1 MSATLLIN
9 ENQKRIILRESVNDE
24 FGDMVKQNYKFV
36 KDVLKMSSKQMGMN
50 FEFLFTWGAS
60 IGGFVG
66 PLNEFISGR
75 YPNVSDVEM
84 SLILTGII
92 ATFYMNNKEMIR
104 KILEKIK
111 SEGLSEEFKTGL
123 NKANQLKSTFVDFM
137 EGLNITLHSV
147 TNIMS
152 YAFIIPLIPIVY
164 SAVNSGAFKTG
175 DAKEI
180 AVRLVSFG
188 VLTVSGIVMKELFSK
203 LIRVFKEKN

>member
-36 KDVLKMSSKQMGMN
+36 KDVLKMSSQQMGMN

-60 IGGFVG
+60 IGGFIG

-75 YPNVSDVEM
+75 FPNVSDVEM

-104 KILEKIK
+104 KILERIK
-111 SEGLSEEFKTGL
+111 SEGLSEEFKTSL

-137 EGLNITLHSV
+137 DGLNITLHSV

-164 SAVNSGAFKTG
+164 SAVISGAFKTG

-180 AVRLVSFG
+180 AIRLSSFG
-188 VLTVSGIVMKELFSK
+188 VLTVSGIVVKELFSK

>member
-180 AVRLVSFG
+180 AVRLASFG

>member
-9 ENQKRIILRESVNDE
+9 ENQKRIILRESVNNE

-104 KILEKIK
+104 KILERIK

-137 EGLNITLHSV
+137 DGLNITLHSV

-164 SAVNSGAFKTG
+164 SAVNSGAFKSG

-180 AVRLVSFG
+180 AIRLSSFG
-188 VLTVSGIVMKELFSK
+188 ILTVSGIVMKELFSK

>member
-9 ENQKRIILRESVNDE
+9 ENQKRIILRESVNNE

>member
-111 SEGLSEEFKTGL
+111 SEGLSEEFKTSL

-137 EGLNITLHSV
+137 EGLNMTLHSV
-147 TNIMS
+147 TNVMS

-164 SAVNSGAFKTG
+164 SAVTSGAFKSG

-180 AVRLVSFG
+180 AVRLASFG

-203 LIRVFKEKN
+203 LIRVFNGRK

>member
-1 MSATLLIN
+1 MLFESD
-9 ENQKRIILRESVNDE
+9 ENQKRIILRESVNNE

-36 KDVLKMSSKQMGMN
+36 KDVLKMSSQQMGMN

-60 IGGFVG
+60 IGGFIG
-66 PLNEFISGR
+66 PLNEFIAGR
-75 YPNVSDVEM
+75 YPDVSDMDM

-111 SEGLSEEFKTGL
+111 SEGLSEEFKTSL

-137 EGLNITLHSV
+137 GGLNMTLHSV

-164 SAVNSGAFKTG
+164 SAVTSGAFKSG

-180 AVRLVSFG
+180 AVRLASFG

-203 LIRVFKEKN
+203 LIRVFNGRK

>member
-9 ENQKRIILRESVNDE
+9 ENQKRIILRESVNNE

-104 KILEKIK
+104 KILERIK

-137 EGLNITLHSV
+137 DGLNITLHSV

-164 SAVNSGAFKTG
+164 SAVNSVAFKSG

-180 AVRLVSFG
+180 AIRLSSFG
-188 VLTVSGIVMKELFSK
+188 ILTVSSIVMKELFSK

>member
-1 MSATLLIN
+1 MSTTLLIN

-24 FGDMVKQNYKFV
+24 FGNIVKQNYKFV
-36 KDVLKMSSKQMGMN
+36 KDILKMSSQQMDMN

-66 PLNEFISGR
+66 PLNDFIIGK
-75 YPNVSDVEM
+75 YPKVSDMEM

-92 ATFYMNNKEMIR
+92 ATFYMDNKDMIQ

-111 SEGLSEEFKTGL
+111 SKGLSEEFKTGL

-137 EGLNITLHSV
+137 DGLNITLHSV

-152 YAFIIPLIPIVY
+152 YTFIIPLIPIVY
-164 SAVNSGAFKTG
+164 SAVISGAFKISDG
-175 DAKEI
+175 KKI
-180 AVRLVSFG
+180 AIRLSSFG
-188 VLTVSGIVMKELFSK
+188 VLTISNIFMKELFSK
-203 LIRVFKEKN
+203 LIRVFKKEN

>member
-66 PLNEFISGR
+66 PLNEFISGK

-111 SEGLSEEFKTGL
+111 SEGLSEEFKSGL

-137 EGLNITLHSV
+137 DGLNITLHSV

-180 AVRLVSFG
+180 AIRLSSFG

>member
-1 MSATLLIN
+1 MGTTLLIN
-9 ENQKRIILRESVNDE
+9 ENQKRIILRESVNNE

-104 KILEKIK
+104 KILERIK

-137 EGLNITLHSV
+137 DGLNITLHSV

-164 SAVNSGAFKTG
+164 SAVNSGAFKSG

-180 AVRLVSFG
+180 AIRLSSFG
-188 VLTVSGIVMKELFSK
+188 ILTVSGIVMKELFSK

>member
-1 MSATLLIN
+1 MGATLLIN
-9 ENQKRIILRESVNDE
+9 ENQKRIILRESVNNE

-36 KDVLKMSSKQMGMN
+36 KDVLKMSSQQMGMN

-66 PLNEFISGR
+66 PLNEFIAGK

-104 KILEKIK
+104 KILERIK
-111 SEGLSEEFKTGL
+111 SEGLSEEFKTSL

-137 EGLNITLHSV
+137 DGLNITLHSV

-164 SAVNSGAFKTG
+164 SAVISGAFKTG

-180 AVRLVSFG
+180 AIRLSSFG
-188 VLTVSGIVMKELFSK
+188 VLTVSGIVVKELFSK

>member
-36 KDVLKMSSKQMGMN
+36 KDVLKMSSQQMGMN

-60 IGGFVG
+60 IGGFIG

-75 YPNVSDVEM
+75 FPNVSDVEM

-104 KILEKIK
+104 KILERIK
-111 SEGLSEEFKTGL
+111 SEGLSEEFKTSL

-137 EGLNITLHSV
+137 DGLNITLHSV

-164 SAVNSGAFKTG
+164 SAVISGAFKTG

-180 AVRLVSFG
+180 AIRLSSFG
-188 VLTVSGIVMKELFSK
+188 VLTVSSIVVKELFSK

>member
-36 KDVLKMSSKQMGMN
+36 KDVLKMSSQQMGMS

-66 PLNEFISGR
+66 PLNEFIYGR

-104 KILEKIK
+104 KILERIK
-111 SEGLSEEFKTGL
+111 SEGLSEEFKSGL
-123 NKANQLKSTFVDFM
+123 NKANQLKTTFVDFM
-137 EGLNITLHSV
+137 DGLNITLHSV

-164 SAVNSGAFKTG
+164 SAVISGAFNTG

-180 AVRLVSFG
+180 AVRLASFG

>member
-1 MSATLLIN
+1 M
-9 ENQKRIILRESVNDE
+9 D
-24 FGDMVKQNYKFV
+24 
-36 KDVLKMSSKQMGMN
+36 
-50 FEFLFTWGAS
+50 
-60 IGGFVG
+60 
-66 PLNEFISGR
+66 
-75 YPNVSDVEM
+75 M

-92 ATFYMNNKEMIR
+92 ATFYMNNKEMVR

-137 EGLNITLHSV
+137 GGLNMTLHSV

-152 YAFIIPLIPIVY
+152 YAFIIPLIPIFY
-164 SAVNSGAFKTG
+164 SAVTSGAFKSG

-180 AVRLVSFG
+180 AVRLASFG

-203 LIRVFKEKN
+203 LIRIFNMEK

>member
-1 MSATLLIN
+1 MGATLLIN
-9 ENQKRIILRESVNDE
+9 ENQKRIILRESVNNE

-36 KDVLKMSSKQMGMN
+36 KDVLKMSSQQMGMN

-66 PLNEFISGR
+66 PLNEFIAGK

-104 KILEKIK
+104 KILERIK
-111 SEGLSEEFKTGL
+111 SDGLSEEFKTSL

-137 EGLNITLHSV
+137 DGLNITLHSV

-164 SAVNSGAFKTG
+164 SAVISGAFKTG

-180 AVRLVSFG
+180 AIRLSSFG

>member
-1 MSATLLIN
+1 MSTTLLIN

-92 ATFYMNNKEMIR
+92 ATFYMDNKEMIR
-104 KILEKIK
+104 KILERIK

-164 SAVNSGAFKTG
+164 SAVNSGAFKSG

-180 AVRLVSFG
+180 AVRLASFG

-203 LIRVFKEKN
+203 LIRVFNREK

>member
-1 MSATLLIN
+1 MSTTLLIN

-36 KDVLKMSSKQMGMN
+36 KDVLKMSGQQMGMN
-50 FEFLFTWGAS
+50 FEFLITWGAS

-66 PLNEFISGR
+66 PLNEFIQGK
-75 YPNVSDVEM
+75 YPDVSDMEL

-92 ATFYMNNKEMIR
+92 ATFYMNNKEMII

-111 SEGLSEEFKTGL
+111 SEGLSEQFKTGL
-123 NKANQLKSTFVDFM
+123 NKANQLKSTFVSFM
-137 EGLNITLHSV
+137 EGLNMTLHSV

-152 YAFIIPLIPIVY
+152 YAFVIPLIPIVY
-164 SAVNSGAFKTG
+164 SAVTSGAFKTG

-180 AVRLVSFG
+180 SMRLASFG
-188 VLTVSGIVMKELFSK
+188 VLTISGIVMKELFSK
-203 LIRVFKEKN
+203 LIRTFKDKG

>member
-1 MSATLLIN
+1 MSTTLLIN

-104 KILEKIK
+104 KILERIK
-111 SEGLSEEFKTGL
+111 SEGLSEEFKKNPSL
-123 NKANQLKSTFVDFM
+123 HDKQSLST
-137 EGLNITLHSV
+137 
-147 TNIMS
+147 
-152 YAFIIPLIPIVY
+152 
-164 SAVNSGAFKTG
+164 
-175 DAKEI
+175 
-180 AVRLVSFG
+180 
-188 VLTVSGIVMKELFSK
+188 LF
-203 LIRVFKEKN
+203 FQF

>member
-36 KDVLKMSSKQMGMN
+36 KDVLKMSSQQMGMS

-66 PLNEFISGR
+66 PLNEFIYGR

-92 ATFYMNNKEMIR
+92 AT
-104 KILEKIK
+104 
-111 SEGLSEEFKTGL
+111 
-123 NKANQLKSTFVDFM
+123 KSTP
-137 EGLNITLHSV
+137 SV
-147 TNIMS
+147 
-152 YAFIIPLIPIVY
+152 
-164 SAVNSGAFKTG
+164 
-175 DAKEI
+175 
-180 AVRLVSFG
+180 
-188 VLTVSGIVMKELFSK
+188 
-203 LIRVFKEKN
+203 

>member
-24 FGDMVKQNYKFV
+24 FGDMVKQNYRFV
-36 KDVLKMSSKQMGMN
+36 KDVLKMSSQQMGMN

-60 IGGFVG
+60 IGGFIG

-75 YPNVSDVEM
+75 FPNVSDVEM

-104 KILEKIK
+104 KILERIK
-111 SEGLSEEFKTGL
+111 SEGLSEEFKTSL

-137 EGLNITLHSV
+137 DGLNITLHSV

-164 SAVNSGAFKTG
+164 SAVISGAFKTG

-180 AVRLVSFG
+180 AIRLSSFG
-188 VLTVSGIVMKELFSK
+188 VLTVSGIVVKELFSK

>member
-1 MSATLLIN
+1 MGATLLIN
-9 ENQKRIILRESVNDE
+9 ENQKRIILRESVNNE
-24 FGDMVKQNYKFV
+24 FGDMVNQNYKFV
-36 KDVLKMSSKQMGMN
+36 KNVLKMSSQQIGMN

-66 PLNEFISGR
+66 PLNEFIAGK

-92 ATFYMNNKEMIR
+92 ATFYMNNKEMIQ

-111 SEGLSEEFKTGL
+111 SEGLSKEFKTGL
-123 NKANQLKSTFVDFM
+123 NKANQLKSTFVNFM
-137 EGLNITLHSV
+137 QGLNLTLHSV

-152 YAFIIPLIPIVY
+152 YTFIIPLIPIVY
-164 SAVNSGAFKTG
+164 SAVTSGTFKSG
-175 DAKEI
+175 DVKEI
-180 AVRLVSFG
+180 AIRLSSFG
-188 VLTVSGIVMKELFSK
+188 VLTVSGIIIKELFSK

>member
-36 KDVLKMSSKQMGMN
+36 KDVLKMSSQQMGMN

-60 IGGFVG
+60 IGGFIG

-75 YPNVSDVEM
+75 FPNVSDVEM

-104 KILEKIK
+104 KILERIK
-111 SEGLSEEFKTGL
+111 SDGLSEEFKTSL

-137 EGLNITLHSV
+137 DGLNITLHSV

-164 SAVNSGAFKTG
+164 SAVISGAFKTG

-180 AVRLVSFG
+180 AIRLSSFG
-188 VLTVSGIVMKELFSK
+188 VLTVSSIVVKELFSK

>member
-36 KDVLKMSSKQMGMN
+36 KDVLKMSSQQMGMN

-60 IGGFVG
+60 IGGFIG

-75 YPNVSDVEM
+75 FPNVSDVEM

-104 KILEKIK
+104 KILERIK
-111 SEGLSEEFKTGL
+111 SDGLSEEFKTSL

-137 EGLNITLHSV
+137 DGLNITLHSV

-164 SAVNSGAFKTG
+164 SAVISGAFKTG

-180 AVRLVSFG
+180 AIRLSSFG

>member
-9 ENQKRIILRESVNDE
+9 ENQKRIILRESVNNE

-36 KDVLKMSSKQMGMN
+36 KDVLKMSSQQMGMN

-60 IGGFVG
+60 IGGFIG
-66 PLNEFISGR
+66 PLNEFIAGR
-75 YPNVSDVEM
+75 YPDVSDMDM

-111 SEGLSEEFKTGL
+111 SEGLSEEFKTSL

-137 EGLNITLHSV
+137 GGLNMTLHSV

-164 SAVNSGAFKTG
+164 SAVTSGAFKSG

-180 AVRLVSFG
+180 AVRLASFG

-203 LIRVFKEKN
+203 LIRVFNGRK

>member
-36 KDVLKMSSKQMGMN
+36 KDVLKMSSQQMGMN

-60 IGGFVG
+60 IGGFIG

-75 YPNVSDVEM
+75 FPNVSDVEV

-104 KILEKIK
+104 KILERIK
-111 SEGLSEEFKTGL
+111 SEGLSEEFKTSL

-137 EGLNITLHSV
+137 DGLNITLHSV

-164 SAVNSGAFKTG
+164 SAVISGAFKTG

-180 AVRLVSFG
+180 AIRLSSFG

>member
-1 MSATLLIN
+1 
-9 ENQKRIILRESVNDE
+9 
-24 FGDMVKQNYKFV
+24 MVKQNYKFV

-104 KILEKIK
+104 KILERIK

-137 EGLNITLHSV
+137 DGLNITLHSV

-164 SAVNSGAFKTG
+164 SAVNSGAFKSG

-180 AVRLVSFG
+180 AIRLSSFG
-188 VLTVSGIVMKELFSK
+188 ILTVSGIVMKELFSK

>member
-9 ENQKRIILRESVNDE
+9 ENQKRIILRESVNNE

-180 AVRLVSFG
+180 AVRLASFG

>member
-9 ENQKRIILRESVNDE
+9 ENQKRIILRESVNNE

-104 KILEKIK
+104 KILERIK

-137 EGLNITLHSV
+137 DGLNITLHSV

-152 YAFIIPLIPIVY
+152 YAFIIPLIPLVY
-164 SAVNSGAFKTG
+164 SAVNSGAFKSG

-180 AVRLVSFG
+180 AIRLSSFG
-188 VLTVSGIVMKELFSK
+188 ILTVSGIVMKELFSK

>member
-36 KDVLKMSSKQMGMN
+36 KDVLKMSSQQMGMN

-60 IGGFVG
+60 IGGFIG

-75 YPNVSDVEM
+75 FPNVSDMEM

-104 KILEKIK
+104 KILERIK
-111 SEGLSEEFKTGL
+111 SEGLSEEFKTSL

-137 EGLNITLHSV
+137 DGLNITLHSV

-164 SAVNSGAFKTG
+164 SAVISGAFKTG

-180 AVRLVSFG
+180 AIRLSSFG
-188 VLTVSGIVMKELFSK
+188 VLTVSGIVVKELFSK